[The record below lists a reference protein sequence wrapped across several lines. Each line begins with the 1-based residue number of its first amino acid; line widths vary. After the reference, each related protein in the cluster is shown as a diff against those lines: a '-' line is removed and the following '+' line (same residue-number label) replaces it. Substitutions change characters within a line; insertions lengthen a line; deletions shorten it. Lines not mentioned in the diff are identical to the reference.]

1 MQTSSYIKVIA
12 LASTLL
18 VVSACADTN
27 VTRNMGGVAP
37 IPSRETASVSADDLV
52 VTMIQTGFSDEDIL
66 EFGPAVR
73 NALATH
79 GGAEVRD
86 GGNVTA
92 IFSVFDGNL
101 YVVSQRGGTY
111 VHPLS

>member
-1 MQTSSYIKVIA
+1 MQTLRYAKLVA
-12 LASTLL
+12 LACTWLA
-18 VVSACADTN
+18 VAACADSN
-27 VTRNMGGVAP
+27 VAQNMGGVAP
-37 IPSRETASVSADDLV
+37 IPSRETASVGADALV
-52 VTMIQTGFSDEDIL
+52 ETMMQTGFSREDIL
-66 EFGPAVR
+66 EFGPGIR

-92 IFSVFDGNL
+92 IFSVFDGSL
-101 YVVSQRGGTY
+101 YVVSQRGGTL